1 MHCPVLGY
9 CYECVK
15 CYFGLRLFVH
25 HNTERNTLS
34 KLLLECTISSVA
46 RELATYRLHVEVYR
60 KLGGTRQA
68 PYEQRIK
75 CFLRKRKL
83 K

>member
-1 MHCPVLGY
+1 MHCHVLGY

-34 KLLLECTISSVA
+34 KLLFECTISSVA
-46 RELATYRLHVEVYR
+46 RELATYILHVGYT
-60 KLGGTRQA
+60 GGSAGQGRHLTSR
-68 PYEQRIK
+68 ELNF
-75 CFLRKRKL
+75 FLRKRK
-83 K
+83 